1 METGAKVA
9 PAKVAETPLLT
20 VNGSS
25 NFATNPLLPR
35 LGQLGSPMLP
45 IYPNITPPETQT
57 TQFKS
62 RFLPKHQKERS
73 PLSPDRSIS
82 TARFTRNPFIAKA
95 SLSSLRENEESS
107 SPLMRQK
114 RNEGD
119 KLTEQI
125 QSFITRTDHVAN
137 EWKNLG
143 TQRATSVGPRGNGGF
158 SYDDDIS
165 MRLPLPAPARNAN
178 RASSVAPTMGRG
190 DFYGDVNG
198 GSIAERLNP
207 NEGLKRR
214 NTYHNTNGANHQRR
228 EFASPVRSPVRDF
241 DYSFRNT
248 PSVAPSV
255 ASRARRAPSLLNGAA
270 PSQKLRPGGGRF
282 MSLEDECNWILSG
295 REPLPN
301 DLNGL
306 CDPDDD
312 SEADDNTLDD
322 ISGDEVKDDSFE
334 ITFAV
339 KNASLEHKILSLQIY
354 LKSKFKSKTGNY
366 LVYHGID
373 TTS

>member
-9 PAKVAETPLLT
+9 PAKVGETPLLT

-107 SPLMRQK
+107 SPLIRQK

-241 DYSFRNT
+241 DYSFRR
-248 PSVAPSV
+248 S
-255 ASRARRAPSLLNGAA
+255 
-270 PSQKLRPGGGRF
+270 
-282 MSLEDECNWILSG
+282 
-295 REPLPN
+295 
-301 DLNGL
+301 
-306 CDPDDD
+306 
-312 SEADDNTLDD
+312 
-322 ISGDEVKDDSFE
+322 
-334 ITFAV
+334 
-339 KNASLEHKILSLQIY
+339 
-354 LKSKFKSKTGNY
+354 
-366 LVYHGID
+366 
-373 TTS
+373 

>member
-1 METGAKVA
+1 METDSKVSLPKA
-9 PAKVAETPLLT
+9 AETPLLT

-82 TARFTRNPFIAKA
+82 TARFSRNPFIVKA

-107 SPLMRQK
+107 SPLIRQK
-114 RNEGD
+114 RNGGD

-125 QSFITRTDHVAN
+125 QSFISRTDHVAN

-143 TQRATSVGPRGNGGF
+143 TQRATSVGPRADAGNPW
-158 SYDDDIS
+158 DDDKS
-165 MRLPLPAPARNAN
+165 MRFPPPAPIRNAN
-178 RASSVAPTMGRG
+178 RASSVAPNLGRG

-255 ASRARRAPSLLNGAA
+255 ASRARRAPSLMNGGA
-270 PSQKLRPGGGRF
+270 PAQNLRPGGGRF

-306 CDPDDD
+306 CDPDDY

-322 ISGDEVKDDSFE
+322 ISGDEVNKESFE
-334 ITFAV
+334 ITSHV
-339 KNASLEHKILSLQIY
+339 KYFCLKNNGNLKQLRQIW
-354 LKSKFKSKTGNY
+354 N
-366 LVYHGID
+366 LVLHFSIPFG
-373 TTS
+373 

>member
-1 METGAKVA
+1 MASETQISQPKVTE
-9 PAKVAETPLLT
+9 PPLIA
-20 VNGSS
+20 VNGNS

-45 IYPNITPPETQT
+45 IYPNINPSETQT

-82 TARFTRNPFIAKA
+82 TARFSRNPFIAKA

-107 SPLMRQK
+107 SPLIRQK
-114 RNEGD
+114 GD
-119 KLTEQI
+119 KLSSQI
-125 QSFITRTDHVAN
+125 QSFISRTDHVAN

-143 TQRATSVGPRGNGGF
+143 SQRATSVGPGGGGGLP
-158 SYDDDIS
+158 YDDERS

-178 RASSVAPTMGRG
+178 RASSVAPNMGRG

-207 NEGLKRR
+207 KDGLKRR
-214 NTYHNTNGANHQRR
+214 NTYHNTNGANPQRR

-248 PSVAPSV
+248 PSVNPSV
-255 ASRARRAPSLLNGAA
+255 ASRARRAQSILNGGG

-322 ISGDEVKDDSFE
+322 ISGDEV
-334 ITFAV
+334 
-339 KNASLEHKILSLQIY
+339 N
-354 LKSKFKSKTGNY
+354 
-366 LVYHGID
+366 
-373 TTS
+373 

>member
-1 METGAKVA
+1 MATETHTSQSKANEA
-9 PAKVAETPLLT
+9 PLLT

-35 LGQLGSPMLP
+35 LHQLGSPMVP
-45 IYPNITPPETQT
+45 IYPKITPPETQPT
-57 TQFKS
+57 EFKS

-73 PLSPDRSIS
+73 PLSPDRSLS
-82 TARFTRNPFIAKA
+82 TARFSRNPFIAKA

-107 SPLMRQK
+107 SPLIRQK
-114 RNEGD
+114 RNGGD

-125 QSFITRTDHVAN
+125 QSFISRTDHVSN

-143 TQRATSVGPRGNGGF
+143 NQRATSVGPRGDDGSRF
-158 SYDDDIS
+158 LDDIS

-178 RASSVAPTMGRG
+178 RASSVAPNMGRG

-198 GSIAERLNP
+198 GSIAERLHP
-207 NEGLKRR
+207 KEGLKRR
-214 NTYHNTNGANHQRR
+214 NTAPKNYTAPNAYNGNGAEPHRR

-248 PSVAPSV
+248 PSVNPSV
-255 ASRARRAPSLLNGAA
+255 ASRARRGPSLVNGGA
-270 PSQKLRPGGGRF
+270 PTQNLRPGGGRF

-322 ISGDEVKDDSFE
+322 ISGDEVKVE
-334 ITFAV
+334 
-339 KNASLEHKILSLQIY
+339 Y
-354 LKSKFKSKTGNY
+354 FKT
-366 LVYHGID
+366 ID
-373 TTS
+373 

>member
-1 METGAKVA
+1 MDSETQSTQMNTS
-9 PAKVAETPLLT
+9 ETRLPT
-20 VNGSS
+20 VNGGK
-25 NFATNPLLPR
+25 FATNPLLPR

-45 IYPNITPPETQT
+45 IYPSITPPETQT

-82 TARFTRNPFIAKA
+82 TARFSRNPFIAKA

-107 SPLMRQK
+107 SPQIRQK
-114 RNEGD
+114 RDGKD
-119 KLTEQI
+119 RLTAQI
-125 QSFITRTDHVAN
+125 ESFISRTDHVSN
-137 EWKNLG
+137 EWKGLG
-143 TQRATSVGPRGNGGF
+143 QQRAISVGPGGEGGLHRE
-158 SYDDDIS
+158 DDIS
-165 MRLPLPAPARNAN
+165 LRLPRPAPARNSQ
-178 RASSVAPTMGRG
+178 RASSVAPNMGTSRLG
-190 DFYGDVNG
+190 ADPYGYVDPV
-198 GSIAERLNP
+198 SDRLNP

-214 NTYHNTNGANHQRR
+214 NTYHNTNGAHHPRR

-248 PSVAPSV
+248 PSVNPSV
-255 ASRARRAPSLLNGAA
+255 ASRARRAPALLVNGGTSIA
-270 PSQKLRPGGGRF
+270 SNVLRPGGGRF

-312 SEADDNTLDD
+312 SDGDDNTLDD
-322 ISGDEVKDDSFE
+322 ISGDEVKRKTFLFGFE
-334 ITFAV
+334 T
-339 KNASLEHKILSLQIY
+339 KIYFRL
-354 LKSKFKSKTGNY
+354 
-366 LVYHGID
+366 HID
-373 TTS
+373 TNLFR